1 MKERLTLT
9 DVKLILFNTLG
20 YTLMVYNAGSVIA
33 FTSPYLIS
41 SILFNSFPFSLI
53 GIYGSIV
60 ISYFTRI
67 IGSAILGPIADKVGR
82 KKAMVVGGIG
92 SSISTFLISLIPPYD
107 SAGLLS
113 PILFFSLIGL
123 QGFFSGP
130 LSAGI
135 QVIGI
140 ENLPEKHRGW
150 FSGIGFVVGGTSL
163 LYATSLSYLV
173 SSLIGNYNYE
183 VYGWRFLYAGS
194 LLVIPV
200 CYLSPDSARF
210 KNYRRKVSKPVK
222 LVFLK
227 YRKNLIFALLLS
239 FLWASLNFSVI
250 VIMPNFLYSVNGLRE
265 TSLNEATA
273 IYSITSS
280 LSAFLGGA
288 ISEVLGRRK
297 VSIIGS
303 ILSFISSPLYIFL
316 GNTMNFEQISL
327 YLTGITTLTFF
338 GAGGILALVN
348 ESFPT
353 EVRGTGVSLSWNT
366 GFFLGTIVPLISS
379 ILISKYGV
387 NYFPEIQAIIVFSL
401 SLTALLTSL
410 LSEETKG
417 RIEKEEQV

>member
-1 MKERLTLT
+1 
-9 DVKLILFNTLG
+9 
-20 YTLMVYNAGSVIA
+20 
-33 FTSPYLIS
+33 
-41 SILFNSFPFSLI
+41 
-53 GIYGSIV
+53 V

-222 LVFLK
+222 LIFLK
-227 YRKNLIFALLLS
+227 YRK
-239 FLWASLNFSVI
+239 
-250 VIMPNFLYSVNGLRE
+250 
-265 TSLNEATA
+265 T
-273 IYSITSS
+273 
-280 LSAFLGGA
+280 
-288 ISEVLGRRK
+288 
-297 VSIIGS
+297 
-303 ILSFISSPLYIFL
+303 
-316 GNTMNFEQISL
+316 
-327 YLTGITTLTFF
+327 
-338 GAGGILALVN
+338 
-348 ESFPT
+348 
-353 EVRGTGVSLSWNT
+353 
-366 GFFLGTIVPLISS
+366 
-379 ILISKYGV
+379 
-387 NYFPEIQAIIVFSL
+387 
-401 SLTALLTSL
+401 
-410 LSEETKG
+410 
-417 RIEKEEQV
+417 